1 MVGGDHDAILTTENG
16 RRSASRNA
24 LVMFWCFLA
33 REITCIPMKID
44 PFLE

>member
-24 LVMFWCFLA
+24 LVKFWLLSMRNYMHSFA
-33 REITCIPMKID
+33 NRSAV
-44 PFLE
+44 